1 MKEIKRATRKL
12 LFELGVPVSSKG
24 FTYAVD
30 ILCDSVVNQKP
41 IIYKDKVY
49 DRWAVIFEDTSY
61 NVERALRYIK
71 DECLNQYNELF
82 RVERVLRY
90 IKDECLNQYNELF
103 RSIFGSVTSIGTY
116 DFLEMLRFYL
126 MDEVNFS

>member
-12 LFELGVPVSSKG
+12 LFELGVPASSKG

-61 NVERALRYIK
+61 NVER
-71 DECLNQYNELF
+71 
-82 RVERVLRY
+82 VLRY

-103 RSIFGSVTSIGTY
+103 RSIFGNVISIGTY

-126 MDEVNFS
+126 MDEMEVA